1 MEAMWDCNWYA
12 GDPSEWAQ
20 REKARL
26 VYCVGVYL
34 WVVDGEG
41 MGGKKKKRKEKEEK
55 ERIKKSNLSK
65 DMFPGLE
72 DRTHS

>member
-1 MEAMWDCNWYA
+1 MER
-12 GDPSEWAQ
+12 EW
-20 REKARL
+20 
-26 VYCVGVYL
+26 GV
-34 WVVDGEG
+34 
-41 MGGKKKKRKEKEEK
+41 KKKKKKEKEEK